1 VVNLG
6 YVSRP
11 NGLLGAV
18 VVHCDPSMTDV
29 LVKGLEVELV
39 PRQGPP
45 LRTRI
50 RSVAPVRGGMRV
62 TFDDVKDR
70 NRAEAMV
77 GAKVN
82 VERDRLGPFREGE
95 YLDTDLI
102 DIEVVTRE
110 GALLG
115 RLVEVIAT
123 GANDVYAVRTPDGGE
138 VLIPAVGHA
147 VLDVDLPARRMTVA
161 GEALEYSP
169 PSPPKPEPGSRAKR
183 GEKTGEHA
191 ADTRSDTPS
200 DTPEPE

>member
-1 VVNLG
+1 MVNLG

-11 NGLLGAV
+11 NGLSGAV
-18 VVHCDPSMTDV
+18 VVHSDPSMSDV

-39 PRQGPP
+39 PRQGSPF
-45 LRTRI
+45 RTRI

-82 VERDRLGPFREGE
+82 VERDRLGPFRDGE

-110 GALLG
+110 GTLLG

-147 VLDVDLPARRMTVA
+147 VLDVDLAARRMTVA

-169 PSPPKPEPGSRAKR
+169 PSPPKPEPGARAKR
-183 GEKTGEHA
+183 GEKRGDEPGDA
-191 ADTRSDTPS
+191 QAGK
-200 DTPEPE
+200 PEPE

>member
-1 VVNLG
+1 MVNLG

-18 VVHCDPSMTDV
+18 VVHSDPSMTDV

-39 PRQGPP
+39 PRQGSP

-50 RSVAPVRGGMRV
+50 RSVAPVRGGTRV

-82 VERDRLGPFREGE
+82 VERDRLGPFREGQ
-95 YLDTDLI
+95 YLDIDLI

-110 GALLG
+110 GTLLG

-147 VLDVDLPARRMTVA
+147 VLHVDLPARRMTVA
-161 GEALEYSP
+161 AEALEYSP

-183 GEKTGEHA
+183 GE
-191 ADTRSDTPS
+191 TRDEETSDAQAEK
-200 DTPEPE
+200 PEPE